1 MSKSEAQIQ
10 QSCIV
15 YFRNKYCR
23 KGLDVRY
30 SIFSVPNEAGYRNKQ
45 FVSTGM
51 LPGVS
56 DTIVVL
62 DGKVLFIEFKTATGK
77 QSERQKDFE
86 ETVKDLGHPYFIC
99 RNFNDFVCI
108 IENYV

>member
-1 MSKSEAQIQ
+1 MSEAQIQ
-10 QSCIV
+10 QDCIV
-15 YFRNKYCR
+15 WFRNKYCR
-23 KGLDVRY
+23 KGLDARY
-30 SIFSVPNEAGYRNKQ
+30 SIFSVPNEAGYKNKQ

-86 ETVKDLGHPYFIC
+86 QTVKALGHPYFIC
-99 RNFNDFVCI
+99 RNFNDFVFI
-108 IENYV
+108 IEKHL

>member
-1 MSKSEAQIQ
+1 MSEAQIQ
-10 QSCIV
+10 QECIV
-15 YFRNKYCR
+15 WFRNKYCR
-23 KGLDVRY
+23 KDNGTRY
-30 SIFSVPNEAGYRNKQ
+30 AMFSVPNEAGYKNKQ

-62 DGKVLFIEFKTATGK
+62 NGKVLFIEFKTATGK

-86 ETVKDLGHPYFIC
+86 ETVKALGHPYFIC
-99 RNFNDFVCI
+99 RNFKDFVFI
-108 IENYV
+108 IEKHL